1 MMKAGHWM
9 MASALIGASLAGCSS
24 DQPAPEQPSQDVATA
39 AGPAPV
45 AEKAA
50 GNGKIVFLRC
60 SACHALEPDAGNK
73 VGPNLAGVIGRKAGT
88 VQGFAYSEPM
98 KASGLT
104 WTREE
109 LDRFI
114 ENPMKAVPGTKMA
127 FAGIPDAAQRQAVI
141 DYIAAA
147 PAEGGAQ

>member
-1 MMKAGHWM
+1 MMKAVHWM
-9 MASALIGASLAGCSS
+9 MASALIGAGLAGCSA
-24 DQPAPEQPSQDVATA
+24 DQPAAEQPVEDNAAA
-39 AGPAPV
+39 AGPATL

-50 GNGKIVFLRC
+50 GNGKILFLRC
-60 SACHALEPDAGNK
+60 SACHALESDAGNK
-73 VGPNLAGVIGRKAGT
+73 VGPNLAGVIGRKAGS
-88 VQGFAYSEPM
+88 VEGFAYSEPM

-127 FAGIPDAAQRQAVI
+127 FAGIPDAAQREAVI

-147 PAEGGAQ
+147 QTEGRAQ